1 MRTTV
6 RLSPPCRSIFL
17 ESGFLQPRGVIALRR
32 LHDLDAIAD
41 TIGGTVAQRA
51 LKTLKAGEV
60 FGTVLAPPKN
70 ANKLN
75 VQVRTMM
82 AEPDASR
89 LYQLGDDVS
98 RGSLLIPVAKVM
110 PLDQVREAQQEAEEG
125 HPQGKIILKPA
136 A

>member
-6 RLSPPCRSIFL
+6 RLSPSCRSIFL
-17 ESGFLQPRGVIALRR
+17 ESGFLQPRGAIALRR

-41 TIGGTVAQRA
+41 TVGGAVAQRA
-51 LKTLKAGEV
+51 LKALKAGGV
-60 FGTVLAPPKN
+60 FGTVLTPPKS
-70 ANKLN
+70 ADKLGI
-75 VQVRTMM
+75 QIRTMM
-82 AEPDASR
+82 AEPDVSR
-89 LYQLGDDVS
+89 LYQLADDVS

-110 PLDQVREAQQEAEEG
+110 PLDQVREAKQEAEEG